1 MKKKVTRREDYLKL
15 IHTLSAR
22 GLVRGADLASELD
35 VSRPTVSVYLKQL
48 IEAGDITMD
57 RHHAVHLTQQGRAI
71 AEATLEKHSV
81 LTDLLKN
88 LGVPEEI
95 AVLDACGI
103 EHNLSQQSHEAL
115 KRLLLERQESC

>member
-15 IHTLSAR
+15 IYTLSAK

-35 VSRPTVSVYLKQL
+35 VSRPTVSIYLKQL
-48 IEAGDITMD
+48 VEAGDITMD
-57 RHHAVHLTQQGRAI
+57 RHHAVHLTEQGRFI
-71 AEATLEKHSV
+71 AESTLDKHSV
-81 LTDLLKN
+81 LMDLLKE

-95 AVLDACGI
+95 AALDACGI

-115 KRLLLERQESC
+115 KRLLLERQEKG